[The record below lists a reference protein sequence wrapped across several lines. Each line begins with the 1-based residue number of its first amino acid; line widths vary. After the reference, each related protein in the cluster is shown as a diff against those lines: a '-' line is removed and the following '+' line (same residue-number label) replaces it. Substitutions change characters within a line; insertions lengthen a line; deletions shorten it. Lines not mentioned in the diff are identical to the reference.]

1 MLTRIITALIGIP
14 ALLFIVMSGGW
25 ILKLSIIALTIIG
38 FHEYCNALAK
48 KYNPMRYL
56 GFVLVAMIAGG
67 SLYDQ
72 PHFEIYLAV
81 LIIIILIGVV
91 LSYPNYMIIDASVTV
106 FGVLYLGF
114 LFPFASLVREMD
126 MGAFWVW
133 LIFISAWG
141 TDTFAY
147 FTGYFL
153 GKNKLAPVLSPK
165 KTIEGAVGGI
175 AGAALL
181 GFVYAWV
188 YGTYYNGD
196 VLSYLYIVPL
206 ITALGS
212 VVAQFGD
219 LSAST
224 IKRTLDVKDF
234 GYILPGHG
242 GILDRFDSVL
252 FTAPFIYIALQILF
266 LR

>member
-1 MLTRIITALIGIP
+1 MLTRIITALIAIP
-14 ALLFIVMSGGW
+14 VLLFVIISGDW
-25 ILKLSIIALTIIG
+25 ILRFTILAVSLIG
-38 FHEYCNALAK
+38 FYEFCNALSK
-48 KYNPMRYL
+48 KYNPMRSL
-56 GFVLVAMIAGG
+56 GFASVVMIVCGA
-67 SLYDQ
+67 LYDQ
-72 PHFEIYLAV
+72 QPFEIFLAV
-81 LIIIILIGVV
+81 LIIAVLIGVV
-91 LSYPNYMIIDASVTV
+91 TKYPKYTIIDAGITV

-114 LFPFASLVREMD
+114 LFPFVSLVRQMY
-126 MGAFWVW
+126 MGEFFVW

-153 GKNKLAPVLSPK
+153 GKHKLAPALSPK
-165 KTIEGAVGGI
+165 KTIEGAVGGVI
-175 AGAALL
+175 GAALL

-188 YGTYYNGD
+188 YGTYINANMMTY
-196 VLSYLYIVPL
+196 VPAVSL

-212 VVAQFGD
+212 VIAQFGD

-224 IKRTLDVKDF
+224 IKRFLGVKDF

-252 FTAPFIYIALQILF
+252 FTAPFVYTALYFLF
-266 LR
+266 

>member
-1 MLTRIITALIGIP
+1 MLTRIITAIIGIP
-14 ALLFIVMSGGW
+14 ALLFIVISGGW
-25 ILKLSIIALTIIG
+25 ILRFVIIALAIIG
-38 FHEYCNALAK
+38 FHEYCNALSK
-48 KYNPMRYL
+48 KYKPMRHL
-56 GFVLVAMIAGG
+56 GFVSVIMLTNGL
-67 SLYDQ
+67 LYDHQ
-72 PHFEIYLAV
+72 PIEIFLAALIILV
-81 LIIIILIGVV
+81 LISVVINYPRYTIIEG
-91 LSYPNYMIIDASVTV
+91 MITV

-114 LFPFASLVREMD
+114 LFPFVSLVREMA
-126 MGAFWVW
+126 MGEFLVW

-153 GKNKLAPVLSPK
+153 GKHKLAPVLSPK
-165 KTIEGAVGGI
+165 KTIEGALGGVI
-175 AGAALL
+175 GAAFL
-181 GFVYAWV
+181 GFVYVWV

-196 VLSYLYIVPL
+196 IMPYLLVIPL

-224 IKRTLDVKDF
+224 IKRTLKVKDF

-252 FTAPFIYIALQILF
+252 FTAPFIYMALYF
-266 LR
+266 LI

>member
-1 MLTRIITALIGIP
+1 MLTRTVTGLIGIP
-14 ALLFIVMSGGW
+14 ALLFIIISGGW
-25 ILKLSIIALTIIG
+25 ILKITIIAISLMG
-38 FHEYCNALAK
+38 FYEFCNALSK
-48 KYNPMRYL
+48 KYNPIRNL
-56 GFVLVAMIAGG
+56 GFGLVIMITSGT
-67 SLYDQ
+67 LYNEQ
-72 PHFEIYLAV
+72 TFKVFLAV
-81 LIIIILIGVV
+81 LIIVILIEVV
-91 LSYPNYMIIDASVTV
+91 NRYPKYTIVDASITA

-114 LFPFASLVREMD
+114 LFPFVSLVREMA
-126 MGAFWVW
+126 MGGFFVW

-165 KTIEGAVGGI
+165 KTIEGAIGGI
-175 AGAALL
+175 IGAALL
-181 GFVYAWV
+181 GLVYAWV

-196 VLSYLYIVPL
+196 VMPYLLVVPL

-224 IKRTLDVKDF
+224 IKRSLDVKDF

-252 FTAPFIYIALQILF
+252 FTAPFIYITLYF
-266 LR
+266 FF

>member
-1 MLTRIITALIGIP
+1 MLTRIITAVIGIP
-14 ALLFIVMSGGW
+14 ALLFIVISGGW
-25 ILKLSIIALTIIG
+25 ILKLTIIALALIG
-38 FHEYCNALAK
+38 FHEFCNALSK

-56 GFVLVAMIAGG
+56 GFVSVAMISVGA
-67 SLYDQ
+67 LYDHL
-72 PHFEIYLAV
+72 PFEIYLAF
-81 LIIIILIGVV
+81 LIIIMLVMVV
-91 LSYPNYMIIDASVTV
+91 LNYPKYTIIDASITI

-114 LFPFASLVREMD
+114 LFPFTSLVREMA
-126 MGAFWVW
+126 MGQFLVW

-165 KTIEGAVGGI
+165 KTIEGAIGGVV
-175 AGAALL
+175 GAALL

-188 YGTYYNGD
+188 YGRYYNANIMP
-196 VLSYLYIVPL
+196 YLMVIAL

-224 IKRTLDVKDF
+224 IKRTLQVKDF
-234 GYILPGHG
+234 GHILPGHG

-252 FTAPFIYIALQILF
+252 FTAPFIYIALYIVF
-266 LR
+266 